1 MDADRFD
8 SLARSLR
15 DAASRRTIIGLLAG
29 STLGG
34 ALASPTV
41 SHAAVRNRNR
51 NRNRNRRKCR
61 PCRTRKNGTCR
72 GKRPNGT
79 ICGVDQVCRGGKCVS
94 AGDPHIPGCSTSN
107 DFCSGDQAACLGTPE
122 CGCFVTVE
130 SDTICGNLTHFQGCP
145 AATSCTSSDDCHDV
159 EFCVALPCCP
169 EGKAVCVPLCV
180 PPE

>member
-15 DAASRRTIIGLLAG
+15 DAACRRTIIGLLST

-34 ALASPTV
+34 ALASL
-41 SHAAVRNRNR
+41 AVGDAEAKNRKR
-51 NRNRNRRKCR
+51 PRCR
-61 PCRTRKNGTCR
+61 PCRKRKNGRCK
-72 GKRPNGT
+72 GKKPNGT
-79 ICGVDQVCRGGKCVS
+79 VCGVDKVCRDGKCIS
-94 AGDPHIPGCSTSN
+94 ASDPHIPGCSTGN
-107 DFCSGDQAACLGTPE
+107 DFCSGDQASCLGTPE

-130 SDTICGNLTHFQGCP
+130 HDTICGNLTHFQGCP
-145 AATSCTSSDDCHDV
+145 TTTSCTSSDDCHDV